1 MMNKYFSFFIIA
13 MILVLG
19 YGCSSSKKAASMEVI
34 GSWVNKEEI
43 QGKKA
48 NSVFIVVL
56 TQNMSTRSL
65 MERDLAAAATSH
77 GIKSVPSLSVLTPV
91 TGVPDSVIMQAFIRQ
106 VDKSGCNMVL
116 IVSLLDSRNDTKYIP
131 SSSYT
136 YEPYSHYGYY
146 GYYPTYYATTF
157 NTISTPGYYVTN
169 NTYYVES
176 NLYDVASKKI
186 LFSIQTKA
194 VNPDDIDKASKKFTE
209 TLIEEIKEN
218 GMLKNR

>member
-34 GSWVNKEEI
+34 GSWVNKEEM

>member
-1 MMNKYFSFFIIA
+1 MNKYFSFFIIA

-34 GSWVNKEEI
+34 GSWVNKEEM

-209 TLIEEIKEN
+209 TLIEEIKVN

>member
-1 MMNKYFSFFIIA
+1 MNKYFSFFIIA

-34 GSWVNKEEI
+34 GSWVNKEEM

>member
-1 MMNKYFSFFIIA
+1 
-13 MILVLG
+13 
-19 YGCSSSKKAASMEVI
+19 MEVI
-34 GSWVNKEEI
+34 GSWVNKEEM

>member
-1 MMNKYFSFFIIA
+1 MNKYFSFFIIA